1 MKFISKFSKIIPIL
15 LFAFVLVACS
25 DDDDNNVGGNDPL
38 PNIVELAQSN
48 ADLSSLVA
56 ALQAADGDLVNVLS
70 GGTFTVLAPTNAAF
84 DAFLSANG
92 FSSLD
97 QVPTDVLANILL
109 NHVITGE
116 VASTDLV
123 ASGAGYASTNA
134 TGFGGNNMSLYFDT
148 SAGVRFNNVA
158 SVITPDVEASNGIVH
173 VIDGVIGLPSI
184 VDHALAN
191 SGFSSLVA
199 ALGAA
204 DGDLVNVLSGA
215 GPFTV
220 LAPDNNAFTTFLDGT
235 ALADVPTD
243 ALAQI
248 LLNHVLAG
256 GTLSTDLVSAG
267 AGYTNTSATGAGM
280 NPMSLYFNTSEGVRF
295 NGISSVAQADVIGTN
310 GVIHAVDAVIGL
322 PTVVD
327 FALADPTF
335 ETLVAA
341 LTRDDLTTDF
351 VSVLST
357 ADGTA
362 PAPFTVFAPTNDAF
376 GDLLTELMVS
386 GLGDIDEPTLNATLT
401 YHVIG
406 GANVQASGLS
416 DNLTIS
422 TLGGDITANVNPS
435 PTITDANDRVS
446 NIIAFDVQAANGVIH
461 AIDKVILPPLE

>member
-15 LFAFVLVACS
+15 LFAFVIVACS

-56 ALQAADGDLVNVLS
+56 ALQAADGDLINVLS

-92 FSSLD
+92 FASLD

-123 ASGAGYASTNA
+123 ASGAGYANTNA

-191 SGFSSLVA
+191 SGFSNLVA
-199 ALGAA
+199 ALSAA

-215 GPFTV
+215 RPFKFNV
-220 LAPDNNAFTTFLDGT
+220 ISFLYAICSICMGKERK
-235 ALADVPTD
+235 VME
-243 ALAQI
+243 
-248 LLNHVLAG
+248 LLL
-256 GTLSTDLVSAG
+256 
-267 AGYTNTSATGAGM
+267 
-280 NPMSLYFNTSEGVRF
+280 
-295 NGISSVAQADVIGTN
+295 
-310 GVIHAVDAVIGL
+310 
-322 PTVVD
+322 
-327 FALADPTF
+327 
-335 ETLVAA
+335 
-341 LTRDDLTTDF
+341 
-351 VSVLST
+351 
-357 ADGTA
+357 
-362 PAPFTVFAPTNDAF
+362 
-376 GDLLTELMVS
+376 
-386 GLGDIDEPTLNATLT
+386 
-401 YHVIG
+401 
-406 GANVQASGLS
+406 
-416 DNLTIS
+416 
-422 TLGGDITANVNPS
+422 
-435 PTITDANDRVS
+435 
-446 NIIAFDVQAANGVIH
+446 
-461 AIDKVILPPLE
+461 